1 MYAPHVRVD
10 KIPKY
15 QVMTGGEWTELRH
28 CRKMICVSHHSTKHA
43 STVLMP
49 SWHAPLPTSGVSHT
63 EQHSEK
69 AFFLGILALKPAD
82 TNLRR
87 AFLLETFVPASDS
100 DLLMSVALDLR
111 FLSAIRTFL
120 LSVLGVETFYMYRQS
135 VLGHR
140 WIIKL
145 DSNCWYSHC

>member
-1 MYAPHVRVD
+1 
-10 KIPKY
+10 
-15 QVMTGGEWTELRH
+15 
-28 CRKMICVSHHSTKHA
+28 
-43 STVLMP
+43 MP

-87 AFLLETFVPASDS
+87 AFLSETFVPASDS

-120 LSVLGVETFYMYRQS
+120 LSILGVETFYMYRQS
-135 VLGHR
+135 VLR
-140 WIIKL
+140 A
-145 DSNCWYSHC
+145 